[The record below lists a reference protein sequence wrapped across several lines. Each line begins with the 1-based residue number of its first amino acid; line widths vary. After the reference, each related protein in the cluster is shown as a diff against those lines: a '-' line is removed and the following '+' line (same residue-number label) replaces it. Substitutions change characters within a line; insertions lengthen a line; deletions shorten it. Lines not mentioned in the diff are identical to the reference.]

1 MKVDIWMP
9 LYIGDY
15 LADTSRLTTEQH
27 GAYLLLIMDYWRS
40 GRPPDNDQVL
50 AQICKLSPDAWRNA
64 KAMLKQ
70 YFSIEDG
77 CWVHKRIEAEIL
89 DAAQNQD
96 RKHQRAVKG
105 AAARWNKANN
115 DASSNAQAM
124 PMQCPLPSPSPSPI
138 NTTTKE
144 LATKV
149 AQTKTSQLSKDWV
162 LPDEW
167 AIWAKEQRPDLNIN
181 QVADGFKD
189 YWISEAKRKADWF
202 ATWRNWIRKQRVDK
216 QSAVYEAP
224 WQKANRLRVA
234 ELTPRIARKDPNEKY
249 VTDMEFF
256 SNLKE
261 IGNGTSN

>member
-50 AQICKLSPDAWRNA
+50 AQICKLSPDAWCNA

-77 CWVHKRIEAEIL
+77 FWVHKRIEAEIL

-105 AAARWNKANN
+105 AAARWNKTNN

-124 PMQCPLPSPSPSPI
+124 PMQCPSPSPSPLPI
-138 NTTTKE
+138 KRIKRVTPEGVLQNVWDDFLQLRKGKRSAVTDTVMRGIEKEAQKAGISLNDALEHCCISGWQSFNAEWYANSKIKTTKQDGE
-144 LATKV
+144 PSWVKKNREWFESAT
-149 AQTKTSQLSKDWV
+149 
-162 LPDEW
+162 
-167 AIWAKEQRPDLNIN
+167 
-181 QVADGFKD
+181 G
-189 YWISEAKRKADWF
+189 
-202 ATWRNWIRKQRVDK
+202 
-216 QSAVYEAP
+216 
-224 WQKANRLRVA
+224 RVA
-234 ELTPRIARKDPNEKY
+234 EKDIFDMETNVTRIAK
-249 VTDMEFF
+249 
-256 SNLKE
+256 
-261 IGNGTSN
+261 

>member
-1 MKVDIWMP
+1 
-9 LYIGDY
+9 
-15 LADTSRLTTEQH
+15 
-27 GAYLLLIMDYWRS
+27 
-40 GRPPDNDQVL
+40 
-50 AQICKLSPDAWRNA
+50 
-64 KAMLKQ
+64 MLKQ

-77 CWVHKRIEAEIL
+77 FWVHKRIEAEIL

-105 AAARWNKANN
+105 AAARWNKATN

-124 PMQCPLPSPSPSPI
+124 LMQCPLPSPSPSPI

-167 AIWAKEQRPDLNIN
+167 AIWAKEQRPDLNVN
-181 QVADGFKD
+181 QIADGFKD

-216 QSAVYEAP
+216 QFAEHEPAWAKQNREWFESASG
-224 WQKANRLRVA
+224 KVA
-234 ELTPRIARKDPNEKY
+234 EKDIF
-249 VTDMEFF
+249 DMETNVTRFA
-256 SNLKE
+256 K
-261 IGNGTSN
+261 